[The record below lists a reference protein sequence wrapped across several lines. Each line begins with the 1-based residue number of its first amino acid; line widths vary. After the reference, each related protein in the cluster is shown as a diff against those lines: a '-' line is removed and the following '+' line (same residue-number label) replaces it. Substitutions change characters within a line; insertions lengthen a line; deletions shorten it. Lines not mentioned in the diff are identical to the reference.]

1 MPQFDP
7 TWFASQIFWLL
18 VIFAI
23 FYYVV
28 AGAVTPK
35 LGAAIEARE
44 KQIEGDLAKAGSLK
58 EETDKMVA
66 AYEKALA
73 DSRAKAQAVR
83 GETEAT
89 AAKHAAELSARQ
101 GAELANKI
109 KSAETRIADARK
121 AALANVEA
129 IASEIAADAV
139 RKLAGLNVGEADA
152 KAAAAAAARG

>member
-66 AYEKALA
+66 AYEKAL
-73 DSRAKAQAVR
+73 QLHPQMEAV
-83 GETEAT
+83 
-89 AAKHAAELSARQ
+89 K
-101 GAELANKI
+101 K
-109 KSAETRIADARK
+109 
-121 AALANVEA
+121 NVEA
-129 IASEIAADAV
+129 L
-139 RKLAGLNVGEADA
+139 RKKRRDGAI
-152 KAAAAAAARG
+152 

>member
-28 AGAVTPK
+28 AGAVAPK

-83 GETEAT
+83 GDTEAA

-101 GAELANKI
+101 GAELADKI
-109 KSAETRIADARK
+109 KSAEGRIADARK
-121 AALANVEA
+121 TALSNVEA
-129 IASEIAADAV
+129 IAGEIAADAA
-139 RKLAGLNVGEADA
+139 RKLAGLNVSDADA
-152 KAAAAAAARG
+152 KAAAAAARA